1 MSDQTITSLIEKLEG
16 AEGPSLV
23 LDGEIWCTVNGYTFV
38 MWDGAG
44 CVYRRASDGGISH
57 EQASSIR
64 PFSASLDAALAL
76 AARVLPRWGWDIGYP
91 ARLGEHGGRP
101 WADCWPP
108 VEDGEVAPF
117 RLGGP
122 RPTHRHVNAATM
134 ALAVC
139 SSLLR
144 AQSEARATGED
155 SPANEGEGA
164 S

>member
-23 LDGEIWCTVNGYTFV
+23 LDGEIWCAVNGYTFV

-57 EQASSIR
+57 EQASRIR

-76 AARVLPRWGWDIGYP
+76 AERVLPGWEFGTYINRPDVNGRRFTKIEAHRWQDVSPEY
-91 ARLGEHGGRP
+91 AF
-101 WADCWPP
+101 AC
-108 VEDGEVAPF
+108 ASSK
-117 RLGGP
+117 
-122 RPTHRHVNAATM
+122 AATP

-139 SSLLR
+139 AAVLR
-144 AQSEARATGED
+144 AQSEAR
-155 SPANEGEGA
+155 
-164 S
+164 

>member
-16 AEGPSLV
+16 ADHNDAWVFARDVHLALFGGSL
-23 LDGEIWCTVNGYTFV
+23 GKAARCPKYTT
-38 MWDGAG
+38 
-44 CVYRRASDGGISH
+44 
-57 EQASSIR
+57 
-64 PFSASLDAALAL
+64 SLDAALAL

-122 RPTHRHVNAATM
+122 RPTPRHVNAATP
-134 ALAVC
+134 ALAVVA
-139 SSLLR
+139 SLLR
-144 AQSEARATGED
+144 AQSEARV
-155 SPANEGEGA
+155 
-164 S
+164 